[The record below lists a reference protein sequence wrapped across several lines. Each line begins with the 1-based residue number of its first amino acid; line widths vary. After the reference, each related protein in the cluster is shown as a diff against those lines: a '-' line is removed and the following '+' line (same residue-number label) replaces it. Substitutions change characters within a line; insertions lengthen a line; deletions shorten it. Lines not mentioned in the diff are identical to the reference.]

1 MTIPRSMTYPLASA
15 MLGSAY
21 GEVAVSR
28 KRWIW
33 VGVLVAALVVIGAG
47 AWASRGQVAY
57 AAIATGYAAKQTC
70 SCLHVSGR
78 PLESCLAEFPEEARN
93 NITITQDGDTV
104 RASVLFGAINS
115 EAIFEEEYGC
125 RIVD

>member
-1 MTIPRSMTYPLASA
+1 M
-15 MLGSAY
+15 
-21 GEVAVSR
+21 SR

-33 VGVLVAALVVIGAG
+33 AGVLVAALVVIGGG

-57 AAIATGYAAKQTC
+57 AGIATGYAAKQTC

-78 PLESCLAEFPEEARN
+78 TLDSCLADFPEDARN
-93 NITITQDGDTV
+93 NITIAQGGDTV
-104 RASVLFGAINS
+104 HASVLFGAISS
-115 EAIFEEEYGC
+115 EATYEEEFGC

>member
-1 MTIPRSMTYPLASA
+1 MTYPLAFA
-15 MLGSAY
+15 MLREAY
-21 GEVAVSR
+21 GEAAVSR

-33 VGVLVAALVVIGAG
+33 VGLLVAALVVIGGG

-57 AAIATGYAAKQTC
+57 AGIAAGYAAKQTC

-78 PLESCLAEFPEEARN
+78 SLESCLADFPEDARS
-93 NITITQDGDTV
+93 NITIAQEGDTV
-104 RASVLFGAINS
+104 RASVLFGAIS
-115 EAIFEEEYGC
+115 SAATYEEEYGC